1 MFEGVGHADKKL
13 DREGARM
20 YTYEERMRAVKAYI
34 ASGYQA
40 NKTIQELGYPSHE
53 ALRGW
58 YREYQK
64 SGDLHRDFIR
74 APLHTQEQKEKAV
87 AHYYANG
94 CNYTKTSKALGYVNR
109 DRLRQWVLETRPPE
123 GQACMPRRNVVKCTP
138 EQKREA
144 VVEFCARGGSAE
156 KIANRYGVSHSNLY
170 FWREKL
176 FAGGC
181 TDEMEKPEEPIT
193 EAALEALRAENAAL
207 AERVEALRRENQE
220 LERTRHRLQLEV
232 DVLKKA
238 DEILKKE
245 EGVNPDHLSN
255 REKAVVID
263 ALRNTYRLKELLECL
278 KLSKSS
284 YFYQK
289 AVLDKPDQYQSLRQ
303 ELKETF
309 AAVNGCYGYRRL
321 HAALRGLGRRVSEK
335 VVRRLM
341 KEEHLVVR
349 NIRRRRYNSYL
360 GEISPAVPNLI
371 ARNFHAEKPNEKW
384 LTDITEFSIPAGKIY
399 LSPIIDCFDGMAVS
413 WAIGTSPNARLAN
426 SMLDAAISQ
435 LQEGEHPI
443 LHSDRGGHYR
453 WPGWIQRTKAAGL
466 RRSMSAKGCS
476 PDNAACEGF
485 FGRLKNEMF
494 YGVSWEGV
502 TLRQFISILD
512 SYLHWYNRKRI
523 KQSLG
528 WRSPLDF
535 RRCLGLAA

>member
-1 MFEGVGHADKKL
+1 M
-13 DREGARM
+13 
-20 YTYEERMRAVKAYI
+20 
-34 ASGYQA
+34 
-40 NKTIQELGYPSHE
+40 
-53 ALRGW
+53 
-58 YREYQK
+58 
-64 SGDLHRDFIR
+64 
-74 APLHTQEQKEKAV
+74 
-87 AHYYANG
+87 
-94 CNYTKTSKALGYVNR
+94 
-109 DRLRQWVLETRPPE
+109 
-123 GQACMPRRNVVKCTP
+123 
-138 EQKREA
+138 
-144 VVEFCARGGSAE
+144 
-156 KIANRYGVSHSNLY
+156 
-170 FWREKL
+170 
-176 FAGGC
+176 
-181 TDEMEKPEEPIT
+181 
-193 EAALEALRAENAAL
+193 
-207 AERVEALRRENQE
+207 
-220 LERTRHRLQLEV
+220 
-232 DVLKKA
+232 
-238 DEILKKE
+238 
-245 EGVNPDHLSN
+245 
-255 REKAVVID
+255 
-263 ALRNTYRLKELLECL
+263 
-278 KLSKSS
+278 
-284 YFYQK
+284 
-289 AVLDKPDQYQSLRQ
+289 LDKPDQYQSLRQ

>member
-1 MFEGVGHADKKL
+1 M
-13 DREGARM
+13 
-20 YTYEERMRAVKAYI
+20 
-34 ASGYQA
+34 
-40 NKTIQELGYPSHE
+40 
-53 ALRGW
+53 
-58 YREYQK
+58 
-64 SGDLHRDFIR
+64 
-74 APLHTQEQKEKAV
+74 
-87 AHYYANG
+87 
-94 CNYTKTSKALGYVNR
+94 
-109 DRLRQWVLETRPPE
+109 
-123 GQACMPRRNVVKCTP
+123 
-138 EQKREA
+138 
-144 VVEFCARGGSAE
+144 
-156 KIANRYGVSHSNLY
+156 
-170 FWREKL
+170 
-176 FAGGC
+176 
-181 TDEMEKPEEPIT
+181 
-193 EAALEALRAENAAL
+193 
-207 AERVEALRRENQE
+207 
-220 LERTRHRLQLEV
+220 
-232 DVLKKA
+232 
-238 DEILKKE
+238 
-245 EGVNPDHLSN
+245 
-255 REKAVVID
+255 
-263 ALRNTYRLKELLECL
+263 
-278 KLSKSS
+278 
-284 YFYQK
+284 
-289 AVLDKPDQYQSLRQ
+289 
-303 ELKETF
+303 
-309 AAVNGCYGYRRL
+309 
-321 HAALRGLGRRVSEK
+321 SEK

-528 WRSPLDF
+528 WRSRWTSDAAWAWLLDLFFYDLFWSSFLSAAPTTSALSAWTSPSFRSSNVSRSVIGLVQGAGVPAHDGDVPLGVGDVVEL
-535 RRCLGLAA
+535 RRRSSYIWS